1 MNFII
6 ENWYLIFTA
15 IVCGFLAGVGVYVFI
30 NYPTSTK
37 MEKVKEWLLFAV
49 EKAEEEFGSSTGQLK
64 LRYVYNLFITR
75 FPGLSKLISFETF
88 SMLVD
93 EALKKFKEMLIENKN
108 LQKRVYG
115 RELDENDLK
124 KIKKQI
130 DSK

>member
-1 MNFII
+1 
-6 ENWYLIFTA
+6 
-15 IVCGFLAGVGVYVFI
+15 
-30 NYPTSTK
+30 
-37 MEKVKEWLLFAV
+37 LFAV

-75 FPGLSKLISFETF
+75 FPGISKLISFETF

-115 RELDENDLK
+115 RELDEDDLE

-130 DSK
+130 DL